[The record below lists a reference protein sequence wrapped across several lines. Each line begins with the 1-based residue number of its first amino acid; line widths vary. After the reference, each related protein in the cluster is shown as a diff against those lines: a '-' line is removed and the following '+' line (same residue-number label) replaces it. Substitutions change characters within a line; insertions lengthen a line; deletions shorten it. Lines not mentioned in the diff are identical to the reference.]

1 LRHPYL
7 FVKIHATQN
16 NNDYLCNLHLSW
28 KHILISGCDVT
39 LNEDSGVIVSPGYGR
54 QTTYPNMVTC
64 TWTIASKA
72 AILLVFDSFTLGS
85 GDKFKVSL

>member
-1 LRHPYL
+1 M
-7 FVKIHATQN
+7 KIHATQSN
-16 NNDYLCNLHLSW
+16 NYYLCDLHLNW

-39 LNEDSGVIVSPGYGR
+39 LNEDSGVIVSPGYGE

-64 TWTIASKA
+64 TWTIASNSKA

-85 GDKFKVSL
+85 GDKLKVSL